1 MKRVLVLGA
10 GLVSRPLVH
19 YLTDQPDLE
28 VTLASRTVSK
38 ADALVAGRERGTAA
52 ALDVKDESALEK
64 LVADHDLAVSL
75 LPATEHV
82 KVATLC
88 LKHKKHMST
97 TSYIS
102 PEMTALSADAVAADL
117 TFINECGVDPGIDH
131 MSAMRIIH
139 QAESEGSRVVSFRSY
154 CGGLPA
160 PEANTNPIGYKF
172 SWAPRGVLVAA
183 TNPGRYLQDGQIV
196 DVPGD
201 ELFANPE
208 RVTVPGAGEFEGY
221 PNRDSMPYQEMY
233 GLDDVKT
240 MFRGTLR
247 NLGHCESWYH
257 WVKLRLFDAS
267 PRTDLGGLTYQ
278 GWMQGIAGGAPVEQA
293 LATKL
298 GVGVDHPAITKLA
311 WLGLF
316 EDQPLP
322 MSEGGNVDVMAARMR
337 ERCPLG
343 PDERDLI
350 VLQHEFVIEGPAGA
364 RQVHSTLIDFG
375 NPGGDSAMART
386 VSLPV
391 AIATRLILQGEV
403 TERGVIAPIQPVVYN
418 PILDEL
424 ERLGIRCEE
433 RATGSPSGG

>member
-38 ADALVAGRERGTAA
+38 AEALVAGRARGTAV
-52 ALDVKDESALEK
+52 ALDVKDEGALET
-64 LVADHDLAVSL
+64 LIAGHDLAVSL

-82 KVATLC
+82 KVARLC
-88 LKHKKHMST
+88 LKHGKHMST

-102 PEMTALSADAVAADL
+102 PEMMALDSEAAAADL
-117 TFINECGVDPGIDH
+117 TFLNECGVDPGIDH

-139 QAESEGSRVVSFRSY
+139 QAETEGAKVVSFRSY

-183 TNPGRYLQDGQIV
+183 TSPGRYLQDGRIV

-208 RVTVPGAGEFEGY
+208 HVPVPGAGDFEGY
-221 PNRDSMPYQEMY
+221 PNRDSLPYQEMY
-233 GLDDVKT
+233 GLEDVRT

-247 NLGHCESWYH
+247 NLGHCETWYH
-257 WVKLRLFDAS
+257 WVKLGLFDTE
-267 PRTDLGGLTYQ
+267 PRSDLAGLTYRA
-278 GWMQGIAGGAPVEQA
+278 WSEGIAGGSPVEEA
-293 LATKL
+293 LARRLK
-298 GVGVDHPAITKLA
+298 VAADHPAIAKLA

-316 EDQPLP
+316 DDEALSMTQ
-322 MSEGGNVDVMAARMR
+322 GGNVDVMAARMR
-337 ERCPLG
+337 ERCPFG
-343 PDERDLI
+343 PEERDMI
-350 VLQHEFVIEGPAGA
+350 VLQHEFVIEPPKGV
-364 RQVHSTLIDFG
+364 RRVYSTLIDYG
-375 NPGGDSAMART
+375 IPGGDSAMART

-391 AIATRLILQGEV
+391 AIATRLILQGAV
-403 TERGVIAPIQPVVYN
+403 VERGVIAPIKPVVYN

-433 RATGSPSGG
+433 RTV